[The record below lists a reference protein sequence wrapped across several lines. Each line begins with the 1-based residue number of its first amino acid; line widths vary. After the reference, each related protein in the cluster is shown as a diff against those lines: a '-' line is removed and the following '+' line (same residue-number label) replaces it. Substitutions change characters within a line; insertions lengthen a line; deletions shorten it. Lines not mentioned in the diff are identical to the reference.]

1 MVRGRKNRSSSRKRF
16 EPTGWLRWVTV
27 AFLALVA
34 AGSAFVALG
43 ALSNLWADYQDS
55 STSTYV
61 VIGAPFAALSV
72 AAVVALGQL
81 LRRRH

>member
-1 MVRGRKNRSSSRKRF
+1 VVRDRKNRLRSGRRF

-43 ALSNLWADYQDS
+43 ALSNLWSDYQDS
-55 STSTYV
+55 STSTYM
-61 VIGAPFAALSV
+61 VIGAPFAVLSV
-72 AAVVALGQL
+72 AAIVALGQL
-81 LRRRH
+81 LRRRR